1 MDEFTLI
8 KKLESLKANKPDAN
22 WVVLAKSNILSQDFE
37 KQSFSLFN
45 YLKQSKLVPAF
56 ASVLMVLFVAPFIFA
71 QNALPGEKLYTFK
84 KIGETIKY
92 SLQQD
97 KSVAQLE
104 QVQVKLGELDRITE
118 QSENQGYKLAAGIKE
133 TKQALTKA
141 TKDLANV
148 PEPQKAELVGQIV
161 NQITA
166 IEKKTNAA
174 IMDTDKEYQA
184 LYKFFVENEIKEI
197 ELRQESLSEEQLKIF
212 NQVKDLFAEEKYS
225 EALEMIYEIQPNN

>member
-8 KKLESLKANKPDAN
+8 KKLESLKTSKPDAN
-22 WVVLAKSNILSQDFE
+22 WAVLTKSNILSQEFE

-45 YLKQSKLVPAF
+45 YLKQPKLVPAF
-56 ASVLMVLFVAPFIFA
+56 VSVLMVLFVAPFIFA

-92 SLQQD
+92 SLEKD

-133 TKQALTKA
+133 TKKALTKA
-141 TKDLANV
+141 TKELANV
-148 PEPQKAELVGQIV
+148 PESQKAELVGQIV

-212 NQVKDLFAEEKYS
+212 NQAKDLFAEEKYS
-225 EALEMIYEIQPNN
+225 EALEMIYQIQPNN

>member
-225 EALEMIYEIQPNN
+225 EALEMIYQIQPNN

>member
-8 KKLESLKANKPDAN
+8 KKLESLKTNKPDAN

-141 TKDLANV
+141 TKDLASV

-225 EALEMIYEIQPNN
+225 EALEMIYQIQPNN

>member
-1 MDEFTLI
+1 MEEFTLI
-8 KKLESLKANKPDAN
+8 KKLESLKASKPDAN
-22 WVVLAKSNILSQDFE
+22 WADLTKSRILSQNFE
-37 KQSFSLFN
+37 KQTFSFFD
-45 YLKQSKLVPAF
+45 YLKQPKLVPAF
-56 ASVLMVLFVAPFIFA
+56 ASFLVVFAVTPFIFA
-71 QNALPGEKLYTFK
+71 QNSLPGEKLYTFK
-84 KIGETIKY
+84 KIGETVKY
-92 SLQQD
+92 AFQSD

-133 TKQALTKA
+133 TKQALNKA
-141 TKDLANV
+141 TKDLAKV
-148 PEPQKAELVGQIV
+148 PESQKAELVGQIV

-197 ELRQESLSEEQLKIF
+197 ELRQESLSEEQLEIF
-212 NQVKDLFAEEKYS
+212 NKVKELFLEEKYS